1 MPEHRDDETMEEA
14 RNRLKWKN
22 DDYIYRGH
30 ILNGMSDSLFD
41 VYQNYE
47 SAKELWNELE
57 SKFMAE
63 DASSKKFLV
72 GNFMNCKMT
81 DSRPVMEQYNELLW
95 ILGQFSQHKMEM
107 DESISVSSIIDK
119 LPPFW
124 KDFKHMLKHKKEELS
139 IVQLEGHLRIE
150 ESLRA
155 QEGTKGKNKEIMEQ
169 SSINMMEVGE
179 SSKGFKGKKRPM
191 SNTNDDTNKKPKGA
205 CWICGK
211 TGHFKNDC
219 RLKKTKK
226 GSNYKNKSGQDD
238 EIAWW
243 IDSGATK
250 HVCKDRRWF
259 KTYEPV
265 NDGSILYMSNEST
278 TPILGRGVV
287 VLIFSSGKSVH
298 LYDVLHVPGIRKNL
312 VSGGLLSKYGYR
324 QVFESDKYVISK
336 CGYAM
341 HCKAYRFYVIESNRS
356 IAVNTVIE
364 SRDTIFDEN
373 RFSSLP
379 RPKDIVSLNNGTNE
393 ENINFEPQDESPEI
407 RRGTRI
413 RKRKSFGPGFQTYL
427 VEGSREE
434 VGCQY
439 EYCYHVDEDPKTF
452 GEAMKSQDVAFWKK
466 AINDEMD
473 SIMGNNTWVLTDL
486 PHGCKPLGCKWIFK
500 RKMKVDGSID
510 KYKARLVIQGF
521 RQKEGIDYF
530 DTYAPVA
537 RISTTPVVPDQR

>member
-1 MPEHRDDETMEEA
+1 MSNVKQMTSKFGKLEKFEGVDFRRWQKKMHFLLTTLKVVYVLSNPMPEHRDDETVEEA
-14 RNRLKWKN
+14 RNRLKWEN
-22 DDYIYRGH
+22 DDYICRGH

-57 SKFMAE
+57 SKYMAK

-72 GNFMNCKMT
+72 GNFMNYKMT
-81 DSRPVMEQYNELLW
+81 DSRPVMEQYNELR
-95 ILGQFSQHKMEM
+95 QFAQHKMEM

-119 LPPFW
+119 LPPSW
-124 KDFKHMLKHKKEELS
+124 KDFKYMLKHKKEELS
-139 IVQLEGHLRIE
+139 I
-150 ESLRA
+150 
-155 QEGTKGKNKEIMEQ
+155 
-169 SSINMMEVGE
+169 
-179 SSKGFKGKKRPM
+179 
-191 SNTNDDTNKKPKGA
+191 
-205 CWICGK
+205 
-211 TGHFKNDC
+211 
-219 RLKKTKK
+219 
-226 GSNYKNKSGQDD
+226 DD

-265 NDGSILYMSNEST
+265 NDGSVLYMGSEST

-287 VLIFSSGKSVH
+287 VLIFSSGKSIH

-336 CGYAM
+336 CGLSDGFWGEAMLTACYLLNRVPNKRNNNITPYELWYKKTSNLNYIRVWGCRAVVRLPEPKIRTLGEKAIECIFIGYAM

-364 SRDTIFDEN
+364 SRDAIFDEN

-393 ENINFEPQDESPEI
+393 ENKNAEPQDKSPEL
-407 RRGTRI
+407 RR
-413 RKRKSFGPGFQTYL
+413 
-427 VEGSREE
+427 
-434 VGCQY
+434 
-439 EYCYHVDEDPKTF
+439 DPKTF
-452 GEAMKSQDVAFWKK
+452 GEAIKSQDVAFWKEV
-466 AINDEMD
+466 INDEMD
-473 SIMGNNTWVLTDL
+473 SIMENSTWVLTDL
-486 PHGCKPLGCKWIFK
+486 PHGCKPLGCK
-500 RKMKVDGSID
+500 
-510 KYKARLVIQGF
+510 
-521 RQKEGIDYF
+521 
-530 DTYAPVA
+530 
-537 RISTTPVVPDQR
+537 